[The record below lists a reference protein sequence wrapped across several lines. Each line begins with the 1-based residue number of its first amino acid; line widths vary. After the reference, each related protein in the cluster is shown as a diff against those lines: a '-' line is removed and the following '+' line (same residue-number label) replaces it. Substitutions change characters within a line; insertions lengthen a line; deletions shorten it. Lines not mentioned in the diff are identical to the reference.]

1 MRRFFESQPGFDAA
15 LFAEAQALADDGL
28 DREFVLALFPDD
40 AEWLAGLLDFSA
52 ELKEAI
58 ASEPPSYYF
67 EGSLK
72 SKFLAAGRAAAR
84 APEPQPVFALSRMRT
99 VAASMSVAM
108 SAAVVGVITLG
119 FVTAGSAVP
128 GDWNYSFKLANER
141 LEYTLSRGD
150 SRVDIQY
157 SQAENRV
164 QEIRVLSS
172 RGNVSAADLAGL
184 EREARSLAELARS
197 QPLDE
202 DQRNRQLAIVKSA
215 SAVITDTR
223 QKQPALDVQAAAAA
237 AALNDAATA
246 LPIPSTP
253 TPTATPKPAATATAT
268 PEATP
273 SGTPSS
279 TASPTATPQ
288 PTGTTTPTATGTPT
302 PAATQTPPS
311 ATATPAPPSATA
323 TPTGSPPGES
333 GSPSPSATT
342 GQ

>member
-253 TPTATPKPAATATAT
+253 TATATASAT
-268 PEATP
+268 PQATP
-273 SGTPSS
+273 SGTPAS
-279 TASPTATPQ
+279 TASPTATPH

-302 PAATQTPPS
+302 PAATQTSPA

>member
-223 QKQPALDVQAAAAA
+223 QKQPALDVPAAAAA

-253 TPTATPKPAATATAT
+253 TATATASAT
-268 PEATP
+268 PQATP
-273 SGTPSS
+273 SGTPAS
-279 TASPTATPQ
+279 TASPTATPH

-302 PAATQTPPS
+302 PAATQTSPA